1 MSESRRQPGGFP
13 GGFLPPRGGLPSPA
27 PSSASSRVASNLPR
41 PRSNALQPG
50 SNKEDMVRRYVD
62 EKLLHVSRR
71 YVKKFGGPD
80 PGDTVVGFKS
90 FGEVCKELDGIVNVL
105 WKSGTPALQ
114 IPFLLK
120 MASDFT
126 QYVRSFPPS
135 SRASFDLLH
144 KLDHCFASLLSGQDI
159 ETKEA
164 LPGFENGLRAGMTT
178 TDMVRCR
185 SLVEQTRVLMVEVMS
200 SGEEEEEAEADDDDD
215 DDGDD
220 DDGEDDDG
228 EDDDGEDD
236 EDGKSCDARGPAWDI
251 DEDEL
256 HLDAARIYEKTI
268 VHLGKRLGDS
278 LGSGVESADTAMTG
292 GLT

>member
-1 MSESRRQPGGFP
+1 MAESSQLPGGFIRP
-13 GGFLPPRGGLPSPA
+13 QGGLPSPA
-27 PSSASSRVASNLPR
+27 PSSASSRAASSLPH
-41 PRSNALQPG
+41 PRNNALRPG
-50 SNKEDMVRRYVD
+50 SNKEDMVRRYVED
-62 EKLLHVSRR
+62 RLLYISRR
-71 YVKKFGGPD
+71 YVKKFGNPD
-80 PGDTVVGFKS
+80 PGDAVVGFKS

-105 WKSGTPALQ
+105 WKSGTPGLQ

-135 SRASFDLLH
+135 SKASFDLLH

-159 ETKEA
+159 ETNDT

-200 SGEEEEEAEADDDDD
+200 SGEQEEEEE
-215 DDGDD
+215 
-220 DDGEDDDG
+220 ED
-228 EDDDGEDD
+228 EDEDD
-236 EDGKSCDARGPAWDI
+236 ETDGDGNETEGGESYDAGGASAWDI

-268 VHLGKRLGDS
+268 VQLGRRLGDS
-278 LGSGVESADTAMTG
+278 LGSGDAGMTEN
-292 GLT
+292 